1 MILKR
6 GGSMYTFTCVVTLKK
21 DIGIR
26 VTGKILATLI
36 KYFLNSQSQSI
47 WWPMQD
53 FKNFI

>member
-47 WWPMQD
+47 WWPMQE
-53 FKNFI
+53 KNLI